1 MNKIFHL
8 GFVPVKKLGK
18 SLFLKYGFE
27 KVFYDVNSR
36 AASQSTFTNLVR
48 ILVTTELL

>member
-18 SLFLKYGFE
+18 SLFLKYGLV
-27 KVFYDVNSR
+27 KVFYDVDSR
-36 AASQSTFTNLVR
+36 AASQSTCTSLVR
-48 ILVTTELL
+48 KLDTTELF

>member
-18 SLFLKYGFE
+18 SLLLKYGLV
-27 KVFYDVNSR
+27 KVFYDVDSR
-36 AASQSTFTNLVR
+36 VGSQSTCTSLVQM
-48 ILVTTELL
+48 LVTTELF